1 MKLKEIS
8 YVLRVV
14 ADVAQAGEHLF
25 DSLARARRTSPWPML
40 VGVGV
45 GVAIGAAI
53 FDDKT
58 RARAKA
64 WLSEHGIREVPKP
77 TVSPAPPPAN

>member
-25 DSLARARRTSPWPML
+25 DSLARARRTSPWPMMI
-40 VGVGV
+40 GVGV

-53 FDDKT
+53 FDEKT
-58 RARAKA
+58 RSRAKA
-64 WLSEHGIREVPKP
+64 WLSEHGIREEPKP
-77 TVSPAPPPAN
+77 AAPPPPN